1 MHSFQ
6 TLKSASL
13 QFFWFISSSGPEGFD
28 QEAAAVLMARYA
40 VFKCENEETE
50 DLKWSIF
57 CHRMIGGLEVWS
69 IGLGLKDPLD
79 VLRWVDRMLIRCLV
93 DMGRGTLHFRA
104 QLFRLGGCESDDAW
118 RRATKS
124 QIVFLSQTCEVCT
137 CSYAFQHTPLKG
149 WDPSAHIVQY
159 SKLLIPFKGAS
170 MAKLT

>member
-57 CHRMIGGLEVWS
+57 CHRMCFGGL
-69 IGLGLKDPLD
+69 
-79 VLRWVDRMLIRCLV
+79 
-93 DMGRGTLHFRA
+93 T
-104 QLFRLGGCESDDAW
+104 GCSFDAW
-118 RRATKS
+118 L
-124 QIVFLSQTCEVCT
+124 IWG
-137 CSYAFQHTPLKG
+137 YPAFEGT
-149 WDPSAHIVQY
+149 I
-159 SKLLIPFKGAS
+159 I
-170 MAKLT
+170 